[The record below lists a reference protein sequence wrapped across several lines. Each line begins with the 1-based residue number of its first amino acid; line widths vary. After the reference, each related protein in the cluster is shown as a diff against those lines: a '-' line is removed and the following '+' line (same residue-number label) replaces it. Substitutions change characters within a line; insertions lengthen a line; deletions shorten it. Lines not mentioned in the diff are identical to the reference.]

1 MPLIEYPEKLVIEP
15 TTRCNFKCRM
25 CVKQSNGCQ
34 IAEGD
39 LTQTIFSRCESLFP
53 HLKIIIFTGIGEP
66 LLNDDLEKFLFKAKQ
81 KMPNNS
87 VRGFQTNGKL
97 LSYDRTFSLVKAGIN
112 KICISIDTVKPKLFD
127 SVRNGGDF
135 SDMKIAFDA
144 LKKVKQ
150 EMSDIPLSIGIE
162 FVLMKK
168 NMEELPFVIDWA
180 AKKEVD
186 FVIVTHLTAYDKEM
200 EDQIAYLNNSFEAM
214 ELFERYCSK
223 ARKKNLDLT
232 LYDKIL
238 WKFNKSEKDIKIYKL
253 VAALKEEALEQDL
266 YINLFHLLFEASEGP
281 GKYNRIKEV
290 FNTAEIKAKEYEIA
304 LTLPQ
309 IRPKT
314 DRKCQFVED
323 KTIFVTWDGLVSP
336 CYFLWH
342 KYETMRNGY
351 IKQVSPQYFGN
362 INDSSIDN
370 LWNKAEFYEFRQ
382 KVTAYDY
389 PNCHAWCETRC
400 DYVLNEPF
408 YQDCFINEIP
418 CCDCHWSLGLLNCL
432 TG

>member
-1 MPLIEYPEKLVIEP
+1 MINYPEKLVIEP
-15 TTRCNFKCRM
+15 TTRCNFNCRM

-34 IAEGD
+34 IDEGD
-39 LTQTIFSRCESLFP
+39 LTQDIFERCESLFP
-53 HLKIIIFTGIGEP
+53 HLKTIIFTGIGEP
-66 LLNDDLEKFLFKAKQ
+66 LLNDDLEKFVLKAKQ
-81 KMPNNS
+81 EMPENS

-97 LSYDRTFSLVKAGIN
+97 LNYDRVLSLVQSGIN
-112 KICISIDTVKPKLFD
+112 KVCISIDTVQPSLFD
-127 SVRNGGDF
+127 SVRNGGLL
-135 SDMKIAFDA
+135 SDVETAFDA
-144 LKKVKQ
+144 LLKVRGK
-150 EMSDIPLSIGIE
+150 IPEAQLSLGIE

-168 NMEELPFVIDWA
+168 NMEELPLVIDWA
-180 AKKEVD
+180 AKKEAD

-200 EDQIAYLNNSFEAM
+200 EDQIAYLNNSYEAL
-214 ELFERYCSK
+214 ELFERYRTI
-223 ARKKNLDLT
+223 AKNKNIDLT

-238 WKFNKSEKDIKIYKL
+238 WKFNKSETDIEIYNL
-253 VAALKEEALEQDL
+253 IAALKEEALDQDL
-266 YINLFHLLFEASEGP
+266 YLNLFHLLLENSEGP
-281 GKYNRIKEV
+281 GEYNKIKEV
-290 FNTAEIKAKEYEIA
+290 FVRTETKAKKYGID
-304 LTLPQ
+304 LTLPR

-314 DRKCQFVED
+314 DRKCQFIED
-323 KTIFVTWDGLVSP
+323 NTLFVTWDGFVSP

-362 INDSSIDN
+362 VNVSEPIEI
-370 LWNKAEFYEFRQ
+370 WNTEEFKTFGHSV
-382 KVTAYDY
+382 KAYDY

>member
-1 MPLIEYPEKLVIEP
+1 MIEYPEKLVIEP
-15 TTRCNFKCRM
+15 TTRCNFKCEM
-25 CVKQSNGCQ
+25 CVKQSRGCQ
-34 IAEGD
+34 IEEGD
-39 LTQTIFSRCESLFP
+39 LTQKIFSRCEPLFP
-53 HLKIIIFTGIGEP
+53 HLETIIFTGIGEP
-66 LLNDDLEKFLFKAKQ
+66 LLNDDLEKFIFKAKQ
-81 KMPNNS
+81 NMPINS

-97 LSYDRTFSLVKAGIN
+97 LSYDRALSLVKSGIN
-112 KICISIDTVKPKLFD
+112 KICISIDTVKPNLFD
-127 SVRNGGDF
+127 SVRNGGVL
-135 SDMKIAFDA
+135 SDVEMAFDA
-144 LKKVKQ
+144 LIKVRQKMP
-150 EMSDIPLSIGIE
+150 EGHLSLGIE

-168 NMEELPFVIDWA
+168 NMEELPLVMDWA
-180 AKKEVD
+180 IKKEVD

-200 EDQIAYLNNSFEAM
+200 EDQIAYLNNSYEAL
-214 ELFERYCSK
+214 ELFERYRAM

-238 WKFNKSEKDIKIYKL
+238 WKFNKSESDIEIYKL

-266 YINLFHLLFEASEGP
+266 YINLFHLLLETLEGP
-281 GKYNRIKEV
+281 GEYNRIKEV
-290 FNTAEIKAKEYEIA
+290 FSRAEIKAEEYGIA
-304 LTLPQ
+304 LTLPR

-314 DRKCQFVED
+314 DRKCQFVEE
-323 KTIFVTWDGLVSP
+323 KTIFVTWDGFVSP

-362 INDSSIDN
+362 INESSIN
-370 LWNKAEFYEFRQ
+370 SLWNNEEFIEFRQ
-382 KVTAYDY
+382 KVIAYDY

-432 TG
+432 I

>member
-1 MPLIEYPEKLVIEP
+1 MINYPEKLVIEP
-15 TTRCNFKCRM
+15 TTRCNFKCEM

-34 IAEGD
+34 IEEGD
-39 LTQTIFSRCESLFP
+39 LTQNIFSRCEPLFP
-53 HLKIIIFTGIGEP
+53 HLETIIFTGIGEP
-66 LLNDDLEKFLFKAKQ
+66 LLNNDLEKFILKAKQ
-81 KMPNNS
+81 EMPEKS

-97 LSYDRTFSLVKAGIN
+97 LSYDRALSLVKSGIN
-112 KICISIDTVKPKLFD
+112 KICISIDTVKPNLFD
-127 SVRNGGDF
+127 SLRNGGLL
-135 SDMKIAFDA
+135 SDVEIAFDA
-144 LKKVKQ
+144 LIKAREK
-150 EMSDIPLSIGIE
+150 LSEAHLSLGIE

-168 NMEELPFVIDWA
+168 NMEDLPLVIDWA
-180 AKKEVD
+180 AQKEVD

-200 EDQIAYLNNSFEAM
+200 EDQIAYLNNSYEALA
-214 ELFERYCSK
+214 LFEKYRTI

-232 LYDKIL
+232 RYDKIL
-238 WKFNKSEKDIKIYKL
+238 WKFNKSETDIEIYKL

-266 YINLFHLLFEASEGP
+266 YINLFHLLLEYSEGP
-281 GKYNRIKEV
+281 CEYNRIKEV
-290 FNTAEIKAKEYEIA
+290 FTRTEIKAKEYNID
-304 LTLPQ
+304 LTLPR

-314 DRKCQFVED
+314 DRQCQFVEEN
-323 KTIFVTWDGLVSP
+323 TIFVTWDGFVSP

-362 INDSSIDN
+362 VIDSEPIDI
-370 LWNKAEFYEFRQ
+370 WNTDEFKTFRQ
-382 KVTAYDY
+382 NVKAYDY

-432 TG
+432 TD